1 MRGEE
6 VNSTEISDDNRDHD
20 DDGHEPDHGDDVDDD
35 GDDGWQPQPAS
46 HHSRW
51 LRPLDRAWEKAK
63 LPSFQLLCCKEQ
75 KHIEM
80 PWR

>member
-6 VNSTEISDDNRDHD
+6 VNSTEISEENHAHD
-20 DDGHEPDHGDDVDDD
+20 DYGHEPDHGDDVDDD

-51 LRPLDRAWEKAK
+51 LRPLDRA
-63 LPSFQLLCCKEQ
+63 
-75 KHIEM
+75 
-80 PWR
+80 

>member
-6 VNSTEISDDNRDHD
+6 VNSTEISEDNHN
-20 DDGHEPDHGDDVDDD
+20 HELDHGDDVDDD

-51 LRPLDRAWEKAK
+51 LRPLDRA
-63 LPSFQLLCCKEQ
+63 
-75 KHIEM
+75 
-80 PWR
+80 